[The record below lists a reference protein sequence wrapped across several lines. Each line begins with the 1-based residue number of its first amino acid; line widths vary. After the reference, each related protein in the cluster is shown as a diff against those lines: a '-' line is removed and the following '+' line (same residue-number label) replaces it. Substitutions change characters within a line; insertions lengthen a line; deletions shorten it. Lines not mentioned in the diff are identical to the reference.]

1 MKYALLASGLSL
13 AMASTAAVAHPGSHH
28 DLSIAR
34 GLLHA
39 IGAPDHLGASLA
51 VALTVVVF
59 AFAARARANAV
70 QRVRSMA
77 KRKPESGS
85 VK

>member
-1 MKYALLASGLSL
+1 MRCVLLASSL
-13 AMASTAAVAHPGSHH
+13 ALAAASTAAVAHPASHH

-39 IGAPDHLGASLA
+39 VGAPDHLGASLA
-51 VALTVVVF
+51 VALMVAVI
-59 AFAARARANAV
+59 AFAARARANTV
-70 QRVRSMA
+70 HRVRSMA
-77 KRKPESGS
+77 RRTREYRS